1 MAEPSERYTVV
12 NIIAAILAT
21 LFGAALAFY
30 ALFGEPTGRIGRSWQ
45 FAALTGVV
53 GAIACGW
60 AVVKGI
66 RSRRR

>member
-1 MAEPSERYTVV
+1 VAAPSDRFTVV
-12 NIIAAILAT
+12 NIIAAIVAT
-21 LFGAALAFY
+21 LCCAALAFY

-45 FAALTGVV
+45 YAALTGVV

-60 AVVKGI
+60 GAVKGI

>member
-1 MAEPSERYTVV
+1 VAGPSDRFTVG
-12 NIIAAILAT
+12 NIIATILAT
-21 LFGAALAFY
+21 LCCAALAFY

-45 FAALTGVV
+45 YVALTGVV
-53 GAIACGW
+53 GAMACGW